1 MVDREAAAAVAKVEE
16 FAKANGQ
23 ILLPLVELIT
33 EARIAVDEVINN
45 IGRQTIETIL
55 NLSAEQVAGARTPG
69 KNSGDIR
76 WHGSQPGRVSLADRQ
91 IKVKRPRL
99 RHKRAGEVSVPA
111 YESLQE
117 NSATAQ
123 RMMGA
128 LLRGV
133 STREYGEVLPEM
145 AETAGV
151 SRSSISR
158 QAIEGSVEQL
168 RQLRERRWDKVDL
181 LVLYIDG
188 QRFGSHHVI
197 SAVGVDRAGVKHV
210 LGLALGAT
218 ENTAAV
224 RQLFTNLREQG
235 LPTDRKY
242 LFVIDGAKALRAA
255 IEEFFGAD
263 QPVQRCRNHK
273 MRNVIDELPKEQQPQ
288 VMNLMRAAW
297 RVAEA
302 EEGVKRLEQLARFLE
317 QEHESAARS
326 LREGLAE
333 MFTVQRLQLPPSLYK
348 CLGTTNVIESPQS
361 GVQKRTHN
369 VTRWRDAD
377 MVERWVASAWLLPR
391 NISAKSSAIAI
402 FGPSPSFLEENENPT
417 PTPRRWRNMKLS
429 RSQPSTKLGTP
440 SRSPH
445 CRSLST
451 RVISHRATMPCRP
464 NIAYRA

>member
-1 MVDREAAAAVAKVEE
+1 MAAGSLESIRQKTILERDTTAVKKPYHIVSREAETAAASLEE
-16 FAKANGQ
+16 FAKTNGQ

-33 EARIAVDEVINN
+33 QARLAVDEVIDS

-55 NLSAEQVAGARTPG
+55 SLSAEEIAGPRTPG
-69 KNSGDIR
+69 KSSGDIR
-76 WHGSQPGRVSLADRQ
+76 WHGSQQGRVSLADRQ

-99 RHKRAGEVSVPA
+99 RHKQAGEVSVPA
-111 YESLQE
+111 YDSLQE

-145 AETAGV
+145 AESAGV
-151 SRSSISR
+151 SRSSVSR

-168 RQLRERRWDKVDL
+168 RQLRERRWDEADL
-181 LVLYIDG
+181 LVVYIDG

-197 SAVGVDRAGVKHV
+197 SAVGVDRSGSKHV
-210 LGLALGAT
+210 LGIQVGAT
-218 ENTAAV
+218 ENAAAV
-224 RQLFTNLREQG
+224 KQLLTNLRDQG

-255 IEEFFGAD
+255 IDEVFGTQ

-273 MRNVIDELPKEQQPQ
+273 MRNVIDELPKEQHAQAL
-288 VMNLMRAAW
+288 NLMRAAW
-297 RVAEA
+297 RVSDA

-317 QEHESAARS
+317 HGHESAARS
-326 LREGLAE
+326 LREGMAE
-333 MFTVQRLQLPPSLYK
+333 MFTIQRLQLPPSLYK
-348 CLGTTNVIESPQS
+348 CLGTSNVIESPQS

-377 MVERWVASAWLLPR
+377 MVERWVASAWLLTEKHFRKVIGHRDLWTLAVVLGRERKP
-391 NISAKSSAIAI
+391 NASSEKVA
-402 FGPSPSFLEENENPT
+402 
-417 PTPRRWRNMKLS
+417 
-429 RSQPSTKLGTP
+429 
-440 SRSPH
+440 
-445 CRSLST
+445 
-451 RVISHRATMPCRP
+451 
-464 NIAYRA
+464 